1 MIGTE
6 TFERY
11 TPHALAVLRIVTAL
25 IFLEHGS
32 QKLFG
37 FPAAA
42 PPSGLPPALSFFWF
56 GGILEFFGG
65 LLVLVGLFTRCAAFV
80 LAGEMAV
87 AYWLIHAPKSV
98 FPALNGGDAAI
109 LYCFVFLYLVFA
121 GPGLWSIDRMRER

>member
-1 MIGTE
+1 MIGKE

-11 TPHALAVLRIVTAL
+11 TPVALAVLRIVTAL

-37 FPAAA
+37 FPAAQ
-42 PPSGLPPALSFFWF
+42 PSGLPPALSFFWF

-80 LAGEMAV
+80 LV
-87 AYWLIHAPKSV
+87 HAPKSF

>member
-6 TFERY
+6 IFERY

-37 FPAAA
+37 FPAA
-42 PPSGLPPALSFFWF
+42 PPGGLPPALSLFWF
-56 GGILEFFGG
+56 GGVLEFFGG
-65 LLVLVGLFTRCAAFV
+65 LLLLVGLFTRCAAFV

-87 AYWLIHAPKSV
+87 AYWMVHAPKSF
-98 FPALNGGDAAI
+98 FPVLNGGDAAI

-121 GPGLWSIDRMRER
+121 GPGLWSIDRMRGR